1 VSLLQEYKLNNGEL
15 ANLYME
21 LSMKYEE
28 EFPVECG
35 FELATNERIKM
46 IDKIRL
52 GSLSNKDIKKIE
64 PIFFYGNV
72 DISEHIKAKKR
83 FVFF

>member
-1 VSLLQEYKLNNGEL
+1 LNNGEL
-15 ANLYME
+15 ADLYIE
-21 LSMKYEE
+21 LSLKYEE

-46 IDKIRL
+46 VDKIRS
-52 GSLSNKDIKKIE
+52 GSLSKKDVETIA
-64 PIFFYGNV
+64 PIFLYGDV
-72 DISEHIKAKKR
+72 DLSEHVKTKKR

>member
-1 VSLLQEYKLNNGEL
+1 MNNEEL
-15 ANLYME
+15 ADLYIE
-21 LSMKYEE
+21 LFMKYEE

-52 GSLSNKDIKKIE
+52 GSLSNKDIKIIA
-64 PIFFYGNV
+64 PIFYYGDV
-72 DISEHIKAKKR
+72 DISAHIKAKKR
-83 FVFF
+83 FIFF

>member
-1 VSLLQEYKLNNGEL
+1 LNNEEL
-15 ANLYME
+15 ADLYIE

-28 EFPVECG
+28 EFPVDCG

-46 IDKIRL
+46 VDKIRF
-52 GSLSNKDIKKIE
+52 GSLSNKDIKTIA
-64 PIFFYGNV
+64 PMFFYGNV